1 MHQPEEN
8 NEEENKKLNE
18 ILKKHYFTFD
28 VNGLGDLNGLIHEM
42 LYGPQLDDTLFKE
55 LNKFTD
61 AIFAGWGLNDIPEAS
76 TTSMAFIGKNKYG
89 ESVFKPKH
97 FVVNEL
103 TTEYFNHVR
112 QHAVHTLS
120 QPEYYRGLHE
130 ILN

>member
-1 MHQPEEN
+1 MHQPEDH
-8 NEEENKKLNE
+8 NEEEDKKLNDA
-18 ILKKHYFTFD
+18 LKKHYFSFD
-28 VNGLGDLNGLIHEM
+28 AGFNFNELIHEM